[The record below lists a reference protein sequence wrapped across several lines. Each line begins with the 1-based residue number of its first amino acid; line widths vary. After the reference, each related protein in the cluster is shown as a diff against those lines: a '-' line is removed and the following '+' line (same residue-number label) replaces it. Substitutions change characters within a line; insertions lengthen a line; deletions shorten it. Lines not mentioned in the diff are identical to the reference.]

1 MTKLVFFFLF
11 ILTSCLGEPQKV
23 QDTVG
28 AVRRF
33 EPLVVTVEDS
43 ERIEAV
49 CRALS
54 SKEDLLSVLV
64 STGTEYRFSYS
75 QKNCSDRQLSIPKEV
90 TTTIQKTDTGYVFRP
105 TNGESFGFSDV
116 ETVSKGVMSQICQN
130 LGNLMSPM
138 QISRTGAVWFTSFT
152 SSEHCQADEKGIC
165 IHLQRGT
172 VIEDISYEIH
182 TNEWLKI
189 KLTND
194 RRGFFVE
201 RKIISSGDCSQGT
214 IEKRATLK

>member
-1 MTKLVFFFLF
+1 MTKLVFSFLF
-11 ILTSCLGEPQKV
+11 LLTSCLGEPQKV

-64 STGTEYRFSYS
+64 STGSEYRFNYS

-90 TTTIQKTDTGYVFRP
+90 ATTIQKTDLGYVFRP

-116 ETVSKGVMSQICQN
+116 ETVSKGVLSQICQN

-152 SSEHCQADEKGIC
+152 SGEHCQSDERGIC

-172 VIEDISYEIH
+172 VLEDINYEIH
-182 TNEWLKI
+182 TNEWIKI

-194 RRGFFVE
+194 RRGFFVD

>member
-1 MTKLVFFFLF
+1 MTKLVIFSLFL
-11 ILTSCLGEPQKV
+11 LSSCIGEDQKIV
-23 QDTVG
+23 NTVG

-64 STGTEYRFSYS
+64 STGTEYKFSYS

-90 TTTIQKTDTGYVFRP
+90 VTTIQKTDLGYVFKP
-105 TNGESFGFSDV
+105 SNNEAFGFTDV
-116 ETVSKGVMSQICQN
+116 ETVSKGVLSQICQN
-130 LGNLMSPM
+130 MGNLMSPM
-138 QISRTGAVWFTSFT
+138 QISRTGAIWFTSFT
-152 SSEHCQADEKGIC
+152 SSEHCQSDDKGIC
-165 IHLQRGT
+165 IHLQKGS
-172 VIEDISYEIH
+172 VIDDINYEIH
-182 TNEWLKI
+182 TNEWIKI
-189 KLTND
+189 KVAND
-194 RRGFFVE
+194 KRGFFTE
-201 RKIISSGDCSQGT
+201 RKIISSGDCSNGT

>member
-1 MTKLVFFFLF
+1 MTRLVLISLFL
-11 ILTSCLGEPQKV
+11 ISSCIGEPPKI

-43 ERIEAV
+43 ERIEAI

-64 STGTEYRFSYS
+64 STGTEYKFSYS
-75 QKNCSDRQLSIPKEV
+75 QKNCSDRQSSIPKDV
-90 TTTIQKTDTGYVFRP
+90 VTTIQKTDLGYVFRP
-105 TNGESFGFSDV
+105 TNGEAFGFSDV

-152 SSEHCQADEKGIC
+152 SSEYCQSDDKGLC

-172 VIEDISYEIH
+172 VLDDINYEIH
-182 TNEWLKI
+182 TNEWIKFKI
-189 KLTND
+189 AND
-194 RRGFFVE
+194 KRGFFVE
-201 RKIISSGDCSQGT
+201 RKLISSGDCSKGT
-214 IEKRATLK
+214 IEKRAVLK